1 MPVYNL
7 YLNTVDATGIYNTNF
22 SSSTWSVR
30 WDNLFKCENY
40 KYKKCRLRFKIVGRI
55 ASNAGITFANSL
67 CNLSCSLPTNFSSSN
82 TLFPTLLNI
91 GVLNASS
98 ITTARLTFPMIT
110 NTVETL
116 GVNCQIPKGSFPL
129 TIGIAQMANFSQLTD
144 FGASSLN
151 FNYNIHLQ
159 FELYDPIL

>member
-7 YLNTVDATGIYNTNF
+7 YLNTVDATGFYNGNF
-22 SSSTWSVR
+22 SSSTWPVH

-40 KYKKCRLRFKIVGRI
+40 KYKKCRLRFKILGRI
-55 ASNAGITFANSL
+55 ASNAAFTFASSL
-67 CNLSCSLPTNFSSSN
+67 CNVSCSLPTNFSSSN

-91 GVLNASS
+91 AVLDGTS
-98 ITTARLTFPMIT
+98 ITRTRSTFPMIT
-110 NTVETL
+110 NTVETP

-129 TIGIAQMANFSQLTD
+129 TIGIAQMANFSQLTN
-144 FGASSLN
+144 FGSSIQN

-159 FELYDPIL
+159 FELYDTI